1 MQNKDIDFG
10 KDLDQEEDE
19 EENNSIISLK
29 VLSKGY
35 KEKIM
40 MAEYSENVKAILQ
53 IFNEYT
59 YYNENTSKEEIKK

>member
-1 MQNKDIDFG
+1 
-10 KDLDQEEDE
+10 
-19 EENNSIISLK
+19 
-29 VLSKGY
+29 
-35 KEKIM
+35 M